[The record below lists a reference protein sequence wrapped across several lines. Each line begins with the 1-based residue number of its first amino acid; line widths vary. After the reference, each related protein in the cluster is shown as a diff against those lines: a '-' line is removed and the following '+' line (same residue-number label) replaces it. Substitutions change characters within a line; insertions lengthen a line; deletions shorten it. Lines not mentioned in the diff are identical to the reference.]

1 MTSDKPLDDRR
12 KAQEEDYFRKLNAEA
27 AAKLKAKSD
36 LAQAGIQDS
45 SLIEHLTKAG
55 FDSDSARA
63 LYLLP
68 LVDVA
73 WADGRVQKE
82 EQSEILGLMEK
93 AGISKD
99 SKAYAQMIRWM
110 EKGPSDQS
118 FLQARSLLE
127 PIVAELKKSGKDV
140 SSWVLE
146 AAEKVAGVTNSLFG
160 LGSRMI
166 SKEEKAYLDSL
177 VGKIKK

>member
-99 SKAYAQMIRWM
+99 SKA
-110 EKGPSDQS
+110 
-118 FLQARSLLE
+118 
-127 PIVAELKKSGKDV
+127 
-140 SSWVLE
+140 
-146 AAEKVAGVTNSLFG
+146 
-160 LGSRMI
+160 
-166 SKEEKAYLDSL
+166 
-177 VGKIKK
+177 